1 MDIKEVLQKSG
12 LTVGKFADSLY
23 VSSRTVH
30 NWLSGS
36 TKIPRQKQK
45 QILDIYG
52 ERKLSTQTGE
62 IDPD

>member
-23 VSSRTVH
+23 VSDRTVY
-30 NWLSGS
+30 NWLAGK
-36 TKIPRQKQK
+36 TIPRQKQK

-52 ERKLSTQTGE
+52 ERKLPAQTGE